1 MSQAMLD
8 VLWCPH
14 SSGMMW
20 PCPFKCCG
28 LRDKRR
34 EWHAGLTGEGAMD
47 GAQDDEQF
55 DVGGNEE
62 RVIEVW

>member
-1 MSQAMLD
+1 M
-8 VLWCPH
+8 
-14 SSGMMW
+14 
-20 PCPFKCCG
+20 CCG

-34 EWHAGLTGEGAMD
+34 ERHAGLTGEGAMD

-55 DVGGNEE
+55 DVGGNKE